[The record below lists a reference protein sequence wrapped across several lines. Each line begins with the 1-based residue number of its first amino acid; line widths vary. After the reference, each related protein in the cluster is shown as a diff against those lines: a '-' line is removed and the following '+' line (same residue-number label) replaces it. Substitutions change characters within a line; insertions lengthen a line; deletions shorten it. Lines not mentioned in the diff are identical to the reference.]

1 MAIIL
6 LLISFITIFLNLRIL
21 LNQKYNSIEVLI
33 STVLIYST
41 LIVLVTEISSIFY
54 ILNYTTIL
62 LFWTGITLLNLYLL
76 FIKRNEVREII
87 TAQFNETKRKLKEL
101 SLLEKIFLISILF
114 FLILI
119 FIQGVVYPPN
129 NWDSMTYHMARIP
142 NWISHQSISHYLS
155 HIVRQLYQPPFSEFV
170 IMQFNVLSRN
180 DYFSNTIQFLFLIFS
195 IFPILLLMNL
205 FELKKRFKLISIVLL
220 ITIPEVILQASST
233 QNDIVVSF
241 FILSAIYFAVKS
253 IKEATI
259 LYFIFFGF
267 SVGLAIL
274 TKGTA
279 YIFLAPILLIF
290 ATTILVR
297 WYKTRKI
304 NYITYSIIALIIFLS
319 INSGHYLRNYNLNQ
333 NILGVDKSESKMY
346 SNSEMSPMLLMS
358 SILKNMGNQI
368 GPNPLNKVA
377 KKVIYKLHSIADIDI
392 NSANQNFNGLRFGRS
407 PDFPN
412 HEDSASNPL
421 HFYLIFISFCVIGF
435 YALKKNI
442 VVDKFALLLTTTIIL
457 QVILFCSYLK
467 WQPWHT
473 RLHTPLFM
481 MAIPLIC
488 YAASINKKFSK
499 IIYWTF
505 PIIIIFS
512 FSVILLNSSRPFITK
527 SGITSSVK
535 ITDNRFKKYFAN
547 RPDFYEE
554 YNSTLNEINQSNL
567 KNVGLIIGC
576 DDWEY
581 PLFYQ
586 IYNENINPIH
596 INVIGQ
602 NNLLS
607 QKNIDC
613 IVSTTINKFQIKYKG
628 RTYYNQNEENKTI
641 WLYK

>member
-6 LLISFITIFLNLRIL
+6 LLISFITIFLNFKIVFIH
-21 LNQKYNSIEVLI
+21 KYNSIEVLL
-33 STVLIYST
+33 STVLVFST
-41 LIVLVTEISSIFY
+41 LIVFVTEISSIFY

-62 LFWTGITLLNLYLL
+62 LFWTGITILNFYLL
-76 FIKRNEVREII
+76 FIKTNDVRQII
-87 TAQFNETKRKLKEL
+87 LDQLRETKRKLKEL
-101 SLLEKIFLISILF
+101 NLLEKISLIFICCIF
-114 FLILI
+114 ILI
-119 FIQGVVYPPN
+119 FIQGVVYQPN

-142 NWISHQSISHYLS
+142 NWISHQSISHYPT

-180 DYFSNTIQFLFLIFS
+180 DFFSNTVQFLFLLLS
-195 IFPILLLMNL
+195 IFPILLLMDL
-205 FELKKRFKLISIVLL
+205 FGLKKRFKLISIVLL

-241 FILSAIYFAVKS
+241 FILSTIYFAAKS
-253 IKEATI
+253 IKEATF
-259 LYFIFFGF
+259 LNFFFFGL
-267 SVGLAIL
+267 SVGLAVL

-279 YIFLAPILLIF
+279 YIYLTPILLIF
-290 ATTILVR
+290 AIAILVQ
-297 WYKTRKI
+297 WYKTKKI
-304 NYITYSIIALIIFLS
+304 NYITHSIISLIIFLS

-346 SNSEMSPMLLMS
+346 SNSEMSPMLLIS

-368 GPNPLNKVA
+368 GPNPFNKAA
-377 KKVIYKLHSIADIDI
+377 KIVIYKLHSIANIDI
-392 NSANQNFNGLRFGRS
+392 NSPNQNFGGLRFGRS

-421 HFYLIFISFCVIGF
+421 HFYLIFISFCLIGF
-435 YALKKNI
+435 YVLKKDI
-442 VVDKFALLLTTTIIL
+442 VVDKFALLLIITIIL

-481 MAIPLIC
+481 LAVPLIC

-499 IIYWTF
+499 IIYWTI

-527 SGITSSVK
+527 SGITSSIK
-535 ITDNRFKKYFAN
+535 ITDDRFKKYFAN

-554 YNSTLNEINQSNL
+554 YNSTLNEINQSNF
-567 KNVGLIIGC
+567 KNIGLIIGC

-586 IYNENINPIH
+586 IYNKDINPIH

-628 RTYYNQNEENKTI
+628 RIYYNQNEENKTI
-641 WLYK
+641 WLYN